1 MRNPVSKAK
10 LESNRGSQVWPLTS
24 MLVHM
29 RTLITHTD
37 THTHEYTCTKKA
49 HAVSRIWQ
57 LLLWY
62 PSQLPAWGHY
72 FVHPKCHQDILHCSS
87 VLFWKDL
94 QPFCRETI
102 KTRDGNLGQWQE
114 NEGRIFV
121 LPAGSFSR
129 NSLFAPMCY
138 SNTWYFSSSLVF
150 HKHHLL
156 SCG

>member
-10 LESNRGSQVWPLTS
+10 LESNRGSQVQPLTS
-24 MLVHM
+24 MLVQMH
-29 RTLITHTD
+29 TLILHTHTN
-37 THTHEYTCTKKA
+37 THAQRKLMQSLGYGSYFCE
-49 HAVSRIWQ
+49 IP
-57 LLLWY
+57 L
-62 PSQLPAWGHY
+62 QLPAWGHY
-72 FVHPKCHQDILHCSS
+72 FVHPKCNQDIWHCSS

-102 KTRDGNLGQWQE
+102 KTSDGNLGQWQE

-121 LPAGSFSR
+121 LPAGFFLR
-129 NSLFAPMCY
+129 NSLCAPMRY
-138 SNTWYFSSSLVF
+138 SNTRYFSSSLVF